1 MTPETASW
9 RLKPTSAIEVDIVIP
24 VFNEAH
30 VLERSVR
37 RVHDFFNSTCPYRW
51 RIVIAENG
59 STDDTANVGRRLCEE
74 FVAVEMVVVGQPGRG
89 RALRTAWTE
98 SMADIVSYTD
108 VDLSTELEA
117 FPRLFG
123 ALIDEGY
130 DLAVGSRLL
139 STSHTTRGMKRQII
153 SRGYNALL
161 RLAFGVRFS
170 DAQTGFKALTR
181 AVVTDILPL
190 AEDQSW
196 FLDTELLVMAEHFG
210 FRVADVP
217 VTWVDD
223 EDSRVKIVDTAW
235 KDIQGVMRLHR
246 ALRAGLAKPGQR

>member
-1 MTPETASW
+1 MTPETDSW
-9 RLKPTSAIEVDIVIP
+9 RLKPASAIEVDIVIP

-37 RVHDFFNSTCPYRW
+37 RVHDFFSSNCPYRW
-51 RIVIAENG
+51 KIVIAENG
-59 STDDTANVGRRLCEE
+59 STDDTATVGRHLCEKL
-74 FVAVEMVVVGQPGRG
+74 VALDMVVIGQPGRG

-98 SMADIVSYTD
+98 SRADIVSYTD
-108 VDLSTELEA
+108 VDLSTGLEA

-139 STSHTTRGMKRQII
+139 SASHTTRGMKRQII

-181 AVVTDILPL
+181 AAVTDILPL

-196 FLDTELLVMAEHFG
+196 FLDTELLVLAEHLG
-210 FRVADVP
+210 FRVADIP
-217 VTWVDD
+217 ITWVDD

-235 KDIQGVMRLHR
+235 KDIQGVMRLR
-246 ALRAGLAKPGQR
+246 RSFRAGLVKRGQR